1 MIPLIP
7 FPLEKL
13 KLTPLYIDQAELE
26 KIRQAS
32 SAPAPLSK
40 GQGGYHDL
48 YFPDPQK
55 SGLITFASI
64 VLSIDGK
71 IASPITPSAR
81 LWHAPTIS
89 IRGAPDGFLDPH
101 LLTAHADA
109 LIVGARLPSRGAQFD
124 LRLPGEDLLAERR
137 TILGKAPKYP

>member
-40 GQGGYHDL
+40 GQAGYHDL
-48 YFPDPQK
+48 YFPEPPEERPYYLCVDCPLNRRQN
-55 SGLITFASI
+55 GFPDNPT
-64 VLSIDGK
+64 V
-71 IASPITPSAR
+71 R

-89 IRGAPDGFLDPH
+89 IRGAP
-101 LLTAHADA
+101 
-109 LIVGARLPSRGAQFD
+109 
-124 LRLPGEDLLAERR
+124 
-137 TILGKAPKYP
+137 